1 MHVNQ
6 GPQSYHLVNRKKS
19 LAGTANGISK
29 AVITRISLRRAISLS
44 LFQFA
49 QLDCL
54 QNLHVLHQEK
64 LSVGLVRCAM
74 MLLLQTLD
82 QHRGLLP
89 MSTLQEGFAGLE
101 ITEHGRMAL

>member
-1 MHVNQ
+1 MRVNQ

-29 AVITRISLRRAISLS
+29 AVMTRISLRLRAISLS

-54 QNLHVLHQEK
+54 QNLRVLRQEK
-64 LSVGLVRCAM
+64 LSVGLVRCAVT
-74 MLLLQTLD
+74 LLL
-82 QHRGLLP
+82 
-89 MSTLQEGFAGLE
+89 
-101 ITEHGRMAL
+101 